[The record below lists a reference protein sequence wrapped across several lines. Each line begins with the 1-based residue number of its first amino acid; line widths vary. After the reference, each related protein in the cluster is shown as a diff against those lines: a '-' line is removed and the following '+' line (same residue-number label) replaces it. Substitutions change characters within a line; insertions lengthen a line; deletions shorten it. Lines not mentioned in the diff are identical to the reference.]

1 MTPKYGVLPEA
12 SAAPAA
18 FNQALFQ
25 HLLDL
30 FKDAGAEVG
39 DAELQEVAFVM
50 AAKLSPNT
58 WASYSSSFSQF
69 VRFCV
74 ARDTCFLPATK
85 LTGLL
90 WARELAARGTIK
102 ASTAHGRWHL
112 H

>member
-1 MTPKYGVLPEA
+1 MASGSGQSGLASWALSKPARQVTPKYGVLPEA

-50 AAKLSPNT
+50 AAKLSPNI
-58 WASYSSSFSQF
+58 QQQL
-69 VRFCV
+69 
-74 ARDTCFLPATK
+74 LPVC
-85 LTGLL
+85 
-90 WARELAARGTIK
+90 
-102 ASTAHGRWHL
+102 
-112 H
+112 

>member
-1 MTPKYGVLPEA
+1 MKVKELFEA
-12 SAAPAA
+12 KETSILSAMGKQEDPYPRD
-18 FNQALFQ
+18 FYCSNNLTS
-25 HLLDL
+25 L
-30 FKDAGAEVG
+30 AGAPSVVNG
-39 DAELQEVAFVM
+39 G
-50 AAKLSPNT
+50 
-58 WASYSSSFSQF
+58 FSQF